1 MLVLL
6 DVCKKL
12 FLHISKNTGKCDKK
26 NCCVCQNVRERER
39 EREQKDQP
47 VHDQYENQSC
57 MEVQG
62 KSFKDG
68 THLILLVTAKTRR
81 EKPVHI
87 QVGEMS
93 LSFHFKVSISMS
105 ISNLLPREEY
115 IKRNMSI

>member
-1 MLVLL
+1 MCVESYFYTSPRKQ
-6 DVCKKL
+6 VNVTKKL
-12 FLHISKNTGKCDKK
+12 LCVSVCD
-26 NCCVCQNVRERER
+26 RER
-39 EREQKDQP
+39 EREQKDHP

-93 LSFHFKVSISMS
+93 MSFHFKAVSISMS

>member
-6 DVCKKL
+6 DVCRKL
-12 FLHISKNTGKCDKK
+12 FLHISKKTGKCNKK
-26 NCCVCQNVRERER
+26 TVVCVSMWQR
-39 EREQKDQP
+39 EREQKDHP

-93 LSFHFKVSISMS
+93 MSFHFKAVSISMS